1 MGHIR
6 FTETGRGL
14 VYFHA
19 TYTGV
24 DQFSKNRRE
33 PRAKDGGGERIRT
46 ANPQLAKL
54 VLSQLSYAPARG
66 KSGGP
71 E

>member
-1 MGHIR
+1 MDR
-6 FTETGRGL
+6 F
-14 VYFHA
+14 YFHA

-24 DQFSKNRRE
+24 DQLSKNSIE
-33 PRAKDGGGERIRT
+33 TTDEDGGGERIRT

-54 VLSQLSYAPARG
+54 VLCQLSYAPARG